1 MLAIGYFFCH
11 FILKHLKCSNNK
23 EYYDPKV
30 RWKIKLS
37 MERGLQLPRRFH
49 PDLRRYDRIPTMDGT
64 ANELLQ
70 FNCYEAHIPYTM
82 QFFKDHNLAGMAYIH
97 IRKGRIRGSLPKR
110 YFPRNK
116 ELHKNDNY
124 HQIGDNSKGIE
135 KVFLQSNTLQ
145 NLLWPNLSKE
155 VLDHNLNNHPQPQA
169 SQAQSI
175 RKENNKFQPD
185 DDFSSFCYLRP
196 EYSPPSKNSSC
207 DVEID
212 CSAHDIQNVDDVMTS
227 LPSEQNE
234 RDKIQWR
241 AVPSLQEIW
250 REERARMKKLL
261 SPELTQEI
269 VGGIS
274 CDGSPV
280 EAKEGDLEPTTLT
293 LDVKKNAPR
302 SGTKLATKGM
312 WSLVNVS
319 GGLQEEFLRSLID
332 ILERHKASIHKVD
345 QQLQEGLKEKEKSHR
360 EEKEVPEK
368 SLAYSNPSKNLSTA
382 GLDFPSLPGK
392 ATTSKHDTGSTQIS
406 ISNQNQLLKASR
418 DSNSLT
424 LDKAENI
431 DSEEKK
437 RVRSFNRYSQ
447 CTSSIFEVEENPEHL
462 QDGTQIFSQPL
473 SYSCTQDMHER
484 TLPTTLNPA
493 EFSQR
498 MDRGDSMLYTQDQ
511 DADDIIDPDTLA
523 PYDRIVFGEECCRAT
538 FVVDTDLPNIRRIC
552 GFSSNLCPR
561 EGHEVPENRAKAG
574 MYRTITSGMVVDGL
588 MDVSKSDGG
597 GGDEDYHVLEDYCRR
612 SQKFIDSEP
621 KILTQ
626 STQIP
631 IATRLASTLLTQA
644 IDEEP
649 ILDNFAT
656 VSDTIL
662 HDKCDVLLSSEAPTR
677 TKKRSLMDSYS
688 QEREQVE
695 PRYDFFQEED
705 DDRVPHWLTSSS
717 NIKKSNINEL
727 SMRAKYR
734 SRKNAEEN
742 SCFEPLLRAPSLR
755 DVKTW
760 SRKRK
765 KNNTETK
772 SESIRKKKSTN
783 QIDDMKKRKDGHHSK
798 IARPNHDGDI
808 HTEREIWSGPKHSE
822 IAMTQDNPKQN
833 GSSEKWLQNGEDNIP
848 VSSSEGRNA
857 LRSPSVHSQIKSDS
871 QDSQNALDG
880 ICNQGGRIFIQG
892 GGGLKA
898 KTRASNIIDSVD
910 PSIRNKSI
918 GSENRTSFLAS
929 PITMMAVEVH
939 VQNRVGTSRLDSKK
953 ISMAQDSSKDNIS
966 ALTYVFARDQGGGES
981 LEVLSRGCICLTLEG
996 ENPTKD
1002 PTINKNVR
1010 LQLLRAM
1017 PRASMGIR
1025 SPLSIDVVKDERHLL
1040 RRFKDIVRMK
1050 DPDLML
1056 SWDTQGAGLGYIIE
1070 RGHVIGKTSSS
1081 TGGESNRSEPN
1092 GLDMAKLLGRTPMDK
1107 KAANFVSTI
1116 SVGVTKEL
1124 DLDQINETN
1133 ENVEQTWQGS
1143 GLGSDWDDRV
1153 GAGVAAASIVG
1164 RLVFSGWKIVAEEVK
1179 HANASYLPAVVF
1191 AVLNKRIPHHDDLI
1205 LTKWY
1210 ANGPDR
1216 WRTLS
1221 HRLNQAT
1228 ASLLLFDTLDIIGRA
1243 GEAARLSGVE
1253 FSQSF
1258 PGIRGSQYKVEGVLL
1273 RALQSLHSDERGSKK
1288 GKKIKSDFY
1297 TQQTNYSSGS
1307 GRTKSQSQSPWK
1319 VRRSNT
1325 EKGKIHLLE
1334 DRQYFFFS
1342 PSQDDI
1348 KEQEA
1353 LEVQALTLEPQSGHF
1368 TDPVVVCDFTALYP
1382 SLIIAYNLCYSTCAG
1397 KLDYHSTR
1405 REMQMEGKTRGK
1417 VGPFFYSE
1425 RRTATVLNDHFK
1437 SLSNISQENNRSTK
1451 TANFSR
1457 DRAYVAPTG
1466 TLYVSENVLKGV
1478 LPQVLDEMLTTR
1490 AMLKKAAKE
1499 YKKNVKDLSPAVLR
1513 QLEARQLALKYVAN
1527 VTYGYT
1533 SATFSGRCAMPLLA
1547 DTIVECGRRT
1557 LQRAMHLASQ
1567 WGQGID
1573 PWGREDKN
1581 WLGAEV
1587 IYGDTD
1593 SLFIRMPGRSYKEAF
1608 EFGEKFCKAVTS
1620 LNPPPVQLKLEKVYV
1635 GSIMQTMKRYCGMKF
1650 DSKDQ
1655 KKPTFEAKGLEII
1668 RRDQCALTQKVLKNA
1683 LITLFK
1689 HGIQAVK
1696 EYMFRQWSQI
1706 FAGKLPVSDFI
1717 LTGRVRSK
1725 YRGGK
1730 EGPVQAVLA
1739 RRLAEA
1745 DPGRVIRHKQRL
1757 SYVIVATPGVT
1768 FRLKDCVLSPLELL
1782 ERWDAYKIH
1791 SGYYIER
1798 HVNAALQRCLGLSP
1812 HFISVAEW
1820 FGACPKPR
1828 RRTHFWPIK
1837 SKRAMITAYFGND
1850 VCSLCQRKCQA
1861 DGSSLVVVC
1870 RSCRKDQISSVQS
1883 ASATMNKIENEANTL
1898 AKKCS
1903 KCSGCFESADTFAV
1917 AIEQEHKP
1925 TTNASSRTL
1934 QRQKNNQTLLMPLAN
1949 CVCIDCP
1956 ITYERHSLRERSIE
1970 AKGTYDLLIN
1980 DGNTL

>member
-1 MLAIGYFFCH
+1 M
-11 FILKHLKCSNNK
+11 S
-23 EYYDPKV
+23 
-30 RWKIKLS
+30 
-37 MERGLQLPRRFH
+37 
-49 PDLRRYDRIPTMDGT
+49 
-64 ANELLQ
+64 
-70 FNCYEAHIPYTM
+70 
-82 QFFKDHNLAGMAYIH
+82 YIH
-97 IRKGRIRGSLPKR
+97 IRKGRIRGSLPKQ

-116 ELHKNDNY
+116 ELHKNDDDY
-124 HQIGDNSKGIE
+124 HQVGDNSKGIE
-135 KVFLQSNTLQ
+135 KVFLRSNTPQ
-145 NLLWPNLSKE
+145 NFLWPNLSKA
-155 VLDHNLNNHPQPQA
+155 VSDSNVQNHLQPQA
-169 SQAQSI
+169 SRAQSV
-175 RKENNKFQPD
+175 RKD
-185 DDFSSFCYLRP
+185 TDFSSFCFMRP
-196 EYSPPSKNSSC
+196 DYSPPSKNSSC

-212 CSAHDIQNVDDVMTS
+212 CSAHDIQNVDDVITS
-227 LPSEQNE
+227 LPSEQDE

-269 VGGIS
+269 VGSINS
-274 CDGSPV
+274 DGGLV
-280 EAKEGDLEPTTLT
+280 EGKEGDLENPTTLT

-319 GGLQEEFLRSLID
+319 GGLQEEFLRALID
-332 ILERHKASIHKVD
+332 ILERHKSSIEKAD
-345 QQLQEGLKEKEKSHR
+345 EQLQEGLEEKEKSHR
-360 EEKEVPEK
+360 EENEVLDKLP
-368 SLAYSNPSKNLSTA
+368 AYSSPSRNLST
-382 GLDFPSLPGK
+382 
-392 ATTSKHDTGSTQIS
+392 
-406 ISNQNQLLKASR
+406 

-424 LDKAENI
+424 WHKAENI
-431 DSEEKK
+431 DSERKN

-447 CTSSIFEVEENPEHL
+447 YSSSIFEVEENSYHL

-511 DADDIIDPDTLA
+511 DMDDLIDSDTLA
-523 PYDRIVFGEECCRAT
+523 PYDRIAFGEECCRAT
-538 FVVDTDLPNIRRIC
+538 FVVDTDLPNMRRIC
-552 GFSSNLCPR
+552 GFSSHLCPR
-561 EGHEVPENRAKAG
+561 EGHEVVENRAKAG
-574 MYRTITSGMVVDGL
+574 MYRTITSGIIVDGL
-588 MDVSKSDGG
+588 VDVSKSDGDG
-597 GGDEDYHVLEDYCRR
+597 SGGDEDCDVLEDYFRR
-612 SQKFIDSEP
+612 SQKCIDSEP

-649 ILDNFAT
+649 SLDNFGT
-656 VSDTIL
+656 VSLAISDPVL
-662 HDKCDVLLSSEAPTR
+662 HDKCDILVSSEAPTR
-677 TKKRSLMDSYS
+677 TQKRSLKDSYS
-688 QEREQVE
+688 QEREQIE
-695 PRYDFFQEED
+695 SRYDFFPEED
-705 DDRVPHWLTSSS
+705 NDRIPHWLTSSS
-717 NIKKSNINEL
+717 NIKKSN
-727 SMRAKYR
+727 SKKVSTRDKCR
-734 SRKNAEEN
+734 SRKNAVEN
-742 SCFEPLLRAPSLR
+742 PCFEMLLRAPSLR

-760 SRKRK
+760 TRKRK
-765 KNNTETK
+765 QNSTETK
-772 SESIRKKKSTN
+772 TESIRKKKSAN
-783 QIDDMKKRKDGHHSK
+783 QMDDMKKRKDGHHSTR
-798 IARPNHDGDI
+798 AAQNHDGNI
-808 HTEREIWSGPKHSE
+808 HAEREECSGPKHLE
-822 IAMTQDNPKQN
+822 VAMTPDNPKQR
-833 GSSEKWLQNGEDNIP
+833 GSSEKWLQNGDANTPE
-848 VSSSEGRNA
+848 SSSEGRNS
-857 LRSPSVHSQIKSDS
+857 LRSSSMHSQIKSDS

-880 ICNQGGRIFIQG
+880 ICNQGGRLFVQG

-898 KTRASNIIDSVD
+898 KTRASNKNGSGD

-939 VQNRVGTSRLDSKK
+939 IQTRVGTSRLDSKN
-953 ISMAQDSSKDNIS
+953 ISMAQDSSKDSIS

-981 LEVLSRGCICLTLEG
+981 IEVLSRGCICLTLDG

-1002 PTINKNVR
+1002 PKINKNVR
-1010 LQLLRAM
+1010 MQLLRAM
-1017 PRASMGIR
+1017 PRASMGVR

-1070 RGHVIGKTSSS
+1070 RGHALGTTSSS
-1081 TGGESNRSEPN
+1081 TGGESNRTELN

-1107 KAANFVSTI
+1107 KAANFISTI
-1116 SVGVTKEL
+1116 SAGVSKEL

-1133 ENVEQTWQGS
+1133 ENAVQTWQGS

-1164 RLVFSGWKIVAEEVK
+1164 RLIFSGWKIVAEEVK

-1210 ANGPDR
+1210 ASGPDR

-1273 RALQSLHSDERGSKK
+1273 RALQSLNSDERGSKK
-1288 GKKIKSDFY
+1288 GKKAKSDFY
-1297 TQQTNYSSGS
+1297 TQQTNYSTGS

-1319 VRRSNT
+1319 VRRSNM
-1325 EKGKIHLLE
+1325 EKEKIHLLK

-1382 SLIIAYNLCYSTCAG
+1382 SLVIAYNLCYSTCAG

-1405 REMQMEGKTRGK
+1405 GEMQMEGKTRGK
-1417 VGPFFYSE
+1417 IGPFSYSE
-1425 RRTATVLNDHFK
+1425 RRTATVLNDHLK
-1437 SLSNISQENNRSTK
+1437 SLSIMSQKNNRSTK
-1451 TANFSR
+1451 TANFTR

-1466 TLYVSENVLKGV
+1466 TIYVSESVLKGV

-1557 LQRAMHLASQ
+1557 LQRAMYLASQ

-1573 PWGREDKN
+1573 PWGRKDNN

-1608 EFGEKFCKAVTS
+1608 EFGEEFCKAVTS

-1696 EYMFRQWSQI
+1696 EYMFRQWSLI
-1706 FAGKLPVSDFI
+1706 FAGELPVSDFI

-1745 DPGRVIRHKQRL
+1745 DPGRVVRHKQRL

-1870 RSCRKDQISSVQS
+1870 RSCRKDQISSIQS

-1917 AIEQEHKP
+1917 AIEQEQKP
-1925 TTNASSRTL
+1925 NTNASFRTL
-1934 QRQKNNQTLLMPLAN
+1934 QQRQKNNQTLLIPLAN

-1970 AKGTYDLLIN
+1970 AKGTYDLLMN
-1980 DGNTL
+1980 DGNIS

>member
-1 MLAIGYFFCH
+1 
-11 FILKHLKCSNNK
+11 
-23 EYYDPKV
+23 
-30 RWKIKLS
+30 

-49 PDLRRYDRIPTMDGT
+49 PDMRRYDRDLTMDDT
-64 ANELLQ
+64 DNDLLQ

-97 IRKGRIRGSLPKR
+97 IRKGRIRGSLPKK
-110 YFPRNK
+110 YYPRNK
-116 ELHKNDNY
+116 ELHSNY
-124 HQIGDNSKGIE
+124 NYEGNSQGMK
-135 KVFLQSNTLQ
+135 KVFLQSNTPQ
-145 NLLWPNLSKE
+145 NYLWPNLSKMGSY
-155 VLDHNLNNHPQPQA
+155 DDLNACPQ
-169 SQAQSI
+169 STHDN
-175 RKENNKFQPD
+175 E
-185 DDFSSFCYLRP
+185 DFPSLCHLRP
-196 EYSPPSKNSSC
+196 GYSPPSKISSC

-212 CSAHDIQNVDDVMTS
+212 CCANDIQNVDDVMTS
-227 LPSEQNE
+227 LPSDQEE
-234 RDKIQWR
+234 CDEIQWR
-241 AVPSLQEIW
+241 AIPSLQEIW

-269 VGGIS
+269 IGNVVF
-274 CDGSPV
+274 DGSPT
-280 EAKEGDLEPTTLT
+280 KKRNIEPTAFT

-319 GGLQEEFLRSLID
+319 KGLQEEFMRSLID
-332 ILERHKASIHKVD
+332 ILERHKESIRKVD
-345 QQLQEGLKEKEKSHR
+345 QQLKEGR
-360 EEKEVPEK
+360 EEKVKPRVEHNKVLEEPIAHK
-368 SLAYSNPSKNLSTA
+368 NPSRNLPTA
-382 GLDFPSLPGK
+382 SPDSP
-392 ATTSKHDTGSTQIS
+392 A
-406 ISNQNQLLKASR
+406 LKSSR
-418 DSNSLT
+418 NSNSLT
-424 LDKAENI
+424 PDNSENV
-431 DSEEKK
+431 DSEEIDGVTFT
-437 RVRSFNRYSQ
+437 RFSQ
-447 CTSSIFEVEENPEHL
+447 HSTSSIFEVEEDINHLEHNS
-462 QDGTQIFSQPL
+462 QMFSQPL
-473 SYSCTQDMHER
+473 SYSCTQDMHEKA
-484 TLPTTLNPA
+484 LPATLNPA

-498 MDRGDSMLYTQDQ
+498 MDRGDSIIFPQDQ
-511 DADDIIDPDTLA
+511 DSDDVIDPDTLA
-523 PYDRIVFGEECCRAT
+523 PYDRILFGDELCRAT
-538 FVVDTDLPNIRRIC
+538 FVVDTDPPNIRRIC
-552 GFSSNLCPR
+552 GFCGNLCPR
-561 EGHEVPENRAKAG
+561 EGHEFAETRVKPG
-574 MYRTITSGMVVDGL
+574 MYRTITSGMIVDGL
-588 MDVSKSDGG
+588 LDVSKADTDADGG
-597 GGDEDYHVLEDYCRR
+597 DGDGDEDCNVLEDFCRR
-612 SQKFIDSEP
+612 SQKFIDDAP
-621 KILTQ
+621 KPFTQ
-626 STQIP
+626 STQLP
-631 IATRLASTLLTQA
+631 VTARLASTLLTQA
-644 IDEEP
+644 IDEE
-649 ILDNFAT
+649 
-656 VSDTIL
+656 
-662 HDKCDVLLSSEAPTR
+662 
-677 TKKRSLMDSYS
+677 RSLNDFPKVNSALSCKYEHSIQQESVLEGTRRQSLADSYS
-688 QEREQVE
+688 CKQEHVGG
-695 PRYDFFQEED
+695 RYQEENTE
-705 DDRVPHWLTSSS
+705 RIPRWLASTSST
-717 NIKKSNINEL
+717 KKLDNSDL
-727 SMRAKYR
+727 RRSAKYG
-734 SRKNAEEN
+734 SKKIGIEN
-742 SCFEPLLRAPSLR
+742 SYFEPLSRAPTLR
-755 DVKTW
+755 DVKSW

-765 KNNTETK
+765 KSNFKNK
-772 SESIRKKKSTN
+772 SESRRKKKNTN
-783 QIDDMKKRKDGHHSK
+783 QIDDNKKEKGGEVIMTHENPQRRDPSEERVKNGVDSSPDPSSGLRK
-798 IARPNHDGDI
+798 
-808 HTEREIWSGPKHSE
+808 
-822 IAMTQDNPKQN
+822 
-833 GSSEKWLQNGEDNIP
+833 
-848 VSSSEGRNA
+848 
-857 LRSPSVHSQIKSDS
+857 SPASQSVQSQFQSNS
-871 QDSQNALDG
+871 QESQNALDG
-880 ICNQGGRIFIQG
+880 ICNQGGRLFVQG

-898 KTRASNIIDSVD
+898 KTRASNIADSSATNS
-910 PSIRNKSI
+910 SIRNEI
-918 GSENRTSFLAS
+918 RTSFLAA

-939 VQNRVGTSRLDSKK
+939 VQNRVGTSRLDSTK
-953 ISMAQDSSKDNIS
+953 ISMTQDSSKDKIS
-966 ALTYVFARDQGGGES
+966 ALTYVYARDQGGGES

-996 ENPTKD
+996 ENPSKD
-1002 PTINKNVR
+1002 PNVNKNVR

-1017 PRASMGIR
+1017 PRANMGVR

-1040 RRFKDIVRMK
+1040 RRFKDIVRTK

-1070 RGHVIGKTSSS
+1070 RGHALGNITTSTRGDSNSS
-1081 TGGESNRSEPN
+1081 ESN

-1107 KAANFVSTI
+1107 KAGRFVTTMPT
-1116 SVGVTKEL
+1116 GGKKEL
-1124 DLDQINETN
+1124 DLDKINESN
-1133 ENVEQTWQGS
+1133 EIVEQTWQGS

-1164 RLVFSGWKIVAEEVK
+1164 RLIFSGWKIVAEEVK

-1191 AVLNKRIPHHDDLI
+1191 AVLNKRIPHHDDLL

-1210 ANGPDR
+1210 SSGFDR
-1216 WRTLS
+1216 WRTLN

-1228 ASLLLFDTLDIIGRA
+1228 ASLLLFDALDIIGRA

-1273 RALQSLHSDERGSKK
+1273 RALQSLRSDERGSKK
-1288 GKKIKSDFY
+1288 GKKFESDFY
-1297 TQQTNYSSGS
+1297 TQQTNYSEGS

-1319 VRRSNT
+1319 VRRSSMEG
-1325 EKGKIHLLE
+1325 EKVRSLE

-1342 PSQDDI
+1342 PSQEDV
-1348 KEQEA
+1348 KKQEA

-1405 REMQMEGKTRGK
+1405 KEMQMEGRTRDK

-1425 RRTATVLNDHFK
+1425 RRTAAVLNDHLK
-1437 SLSNISQENNRSTK
+1437 SLSKISHQNPRSVK
-1451 TANFSR
+1451 AANFNR

-1466 TLYVSENVLKGV
+1466 TIYVSESVLKGV
-1478 LPQVLDEMLTTR
+1478 LPQVLDEILTTR

-1499 YKKNVKDLSPAVLR
+1499 YKKNVKGLSPAILR

-1557 LQRAMHLASQ
+1557 LQRAMHLANQ

-1573 PWGREDKN
+1573 PWGKRDID
-1581 WLGAEV
+1581 WVGAEV

-1593 SLFIRMPGRSYKEAF
+1593 SLFIRMPGRTHKQAF

-1696 EYMFRQWSQI
+1696 EFLFRQWSLI
-1706 FAGKLPVSDFI
+1706 FAGNLPVSDFI

-1745 DPGRVIRHKQRL
+1745 DPGRIIRHKQRL

-1768 FRLKDCVLSPLELL
+1768 FRLKDCVLTPLELL
-1782 ERWDAYKIH
+1782 GRWDAYKIH
-1791 SGYYIER
+1791 SRYYIER

-1812 HFISVAEW
+1812 HFITVSEW

-1850 VCSLCQRKCQA
+1850 FCSLCQRKCQA
-1861 DGSSLVVVC
+1861 DGSRSVVVC
-1870 RSCRKDQISSVQS
+1870 ASCQKDLVSSVQS
-1883 ASATMNKIENEANTL
+1883 ASATMNKIQNDANSI

-1903 KCSGCFESADTFAV
+1903 KCSGCFESEDTFAV
-1917 AIEQEHKP
+1917 AIQED
-1925 TTNASSRTL
+1925 TTSADSRTL
-1934 QRQKNNQTLLMPLAN
+1934 LRQKNNRTLLMPLAN

-1956 ITYERHSLRERSIE
+1956 TTYERHRLREQSIE
-1970 AKGTYDLLIN
+1970 AIGTYDLVTANI
-1980 DGNTL
+1980 DRSW